1 MNIVYFDMD
10 GVLAD
15 FDGQFTR
22 LTGRKWDHNAQW
34 SKEEKW
40 EMISKHPYFFRDLP
54 WMKGALAMVQYV
66 HYANPF
72 STYVPGI
79 MSAAST
85 HIEQSA
91 DQKRI
96 WLGRELPILN
106 GRPNIHIVAHREEK
120 AAYARP
126 GAILVDDHKL
136 NIEDWNAAGGIGI
149 FFEDAVQVIEEL
161 QKHINAPESYYNTA
175 RIYADKDLDASPML
189 EKYANMIV

>member
-15 FDGQFTR
+15 FDGHFTY

-34 SKEEKW
+34 TKEEKW

-54 WMKGALAMVQYV
+54 WMKGALAMVQFVY
-66 HYANPF
+66 HCTPF
-72 STYVPGI
+72 SDYVPGI
-79 MSAAST
+79 MSAASS
-85 HIEQSA
+85 HIEESA
-91 DQKRI
+91 EQKRI

-106 GRPNIHIVAHREEK
+106 GLPNIHIVAHREEK
-120 AAYARP
+120 AAFARP

-149 FFEDAVQVIEEL
+149 FYEDSVQVIEEL
-161 QKHINAPESYYNTA
+161 QKYIKADPMYYQTA
-175 RIYADKDLDASPML
+175 RMYADKDLDASDKL
-189 EKYANMIV
+189 GQYKLVV